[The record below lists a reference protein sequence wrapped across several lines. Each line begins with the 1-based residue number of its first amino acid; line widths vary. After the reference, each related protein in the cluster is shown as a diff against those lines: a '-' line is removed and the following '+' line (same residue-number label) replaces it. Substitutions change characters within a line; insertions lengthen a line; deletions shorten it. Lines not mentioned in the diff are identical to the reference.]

1 MPMRPLSALIPVAM
15 ALTPLGPAQE
25 ARLAAWLDWGAAYR
39 DCYEPAPFS
48 MRIDE
53 AFTAHCIEAALRL
66 SRGATV
72 EQQAATDALI
82 AATPRLVAM
91 LNTAGPGGERGAK
104 PGDGKAARLDPPARP
119 AFR

>member
-1 MPMRPLSALIPVAM
+1 MPQIPVFLTVAM
-15 ALTPLGPAQE
+15 ALTPLAPSQQ
-25 ARLAAWLDWGAAYR
+25 ARLAAWLNWGVAYR
-39 DCYEPAPFS
+39 DCFEPAPFS
-48 MRIDE
+48 LRVDE
-53 AFTAHCIEAALRL
+53 AFTARCIQEALRRR
-66 SRGATV
+66 RGDSP